1 MTLHIELPGLASVI
15 ILVCISYQQ
24 TIQKKWFC
32 SYKICD
38 MKFVIRHERCQI
50 NKLRQVQKMHILD
63 KNVILCCVGFICFLT
78 KISYFHAIALLWKI
92 LKLKMIALCLFFFF
106 FLITNMISWNYL
118 CLNFSSES
126 ISKRHLVLKLS
137 HYCIWLNK
145 FLLHL
150 NLSQSFVR

>member
-106 FLITNMISWNYL
+106 FSSPTWSPEIICVWIFQVKVFLKDTWSWN
-118 CLNFSSES
+118 CLTTVFDS
-126 ISKRHLVLKLS
+126 ISS
-137 HYCIWLNK
+137 CFI
-145 FLLHL
+145 
-150 NLSQSFVR
+150 